1 LSLRKAVMFFLF
13 LQCDNVYLCIY
24 ACVVGIKAPES
35 LCYLLMY
42 LNPTLNRLLTY
53 LRSGLLVYNVI
64 FIGGPNRLGAGS
76 T

>member
-1 LSLRKAVMFFLF
+1 M
-13 LQCDNVYLCIY
+13 YIYIY

-53 LRSGLLVYNVI
+53 LRSGLL
-64 FIGGPNRLGAGS
+64 
-76 T
+76 